1 MSLSLCMIVKD
12 EAANLPRCL
21 ASVQGVVDEIV
32 IVDTGSTDTTM
43 TIAKEAGAKVYELP
57 WPNNFAV
64 ARNHALQYVQADW
77 ILVLDADEALRSDI
91 VPALQQVMQN
101 PHQLVVNL
109 LRQEIGAT
117 QAPYSLMSRLFRHH
131 PAIKFERPF
140 HEVIDASVEQLL
152 DTEPEWQVSYLP
164 EVAIEH
170 YGYDAATI
178 NQKSKLERAQTMMQ
192 TYLKTHP
199 GDAYVC
205 SKLGGLYVQ
214 IGEIAKAILLL
225 QRGLQTVSDPHNQYE
240 LHYHLGLAY
249 SANQQLEL
257 AEQQYQTALEQ
268 PIPEALKIGART
280 NLGNLLQEWGVL
292 DASYRQFLQVV
303 QIAPNLAMGHF
314 NLGVSLRALGE
325 VAAAIQSYQRALRLQ
340 PDYPEAYQNLGAAFL
355 AQGQVQPGL
364 AAFRQAIAGFER
376 SQPQAAQGLRLCLIE
391 MGYTL

>member
-21 ASVQGVVDEIV
+21 ASVQGVVDEMV
-32 IVDTGSTDTTM
+32 IVDTGSTDDTI
-43 TIAKEAGAKVYELP
+43 TIAKDAGAKVYKLP
-57 WPNNFAV
+57 WPNDFAA

-77 ILVLDADEALRSDI
+77 ILVLDADEALRPEI
-91 VPALQQVMQN
+91 VPALQQAIQN
-101 PHQLVVNL
+101 PQQLVINL
-109 LRQEIGAT
+109 LRQEIGSN
-117 QAPYSLMSRLFRHH
+117 QAPYSLLSRLFRHH
-131 PAIKFERPF
+131 PAIQFERPF
-140 HEVIDASVEQLL
+140 HELIDASVEKLL
-152 DTEPEWQVSYLP
+152 ETEPQWQVSYLP
-164 EVAIEH
+164 DIAIDH
-170 YGYDAATI
+170 YGYDTATI
-178 NQKSKLERAQTMMQ
+178 HQKSKLERAQTMMQ
-192 TYLKTHP
+192 TYLKQHP
-199 GDAYVC
+199 QDAYVC
-205 SKLGGLYVQ
+205 SKLGGLYVKV
-214 IGEIAKAILLL
+214 GEIAKAILLL
-225 QRGLQTVSDPHNQYE
+225 QRGLQTVSDSHNQYE

-314 NLGVSLRALGE
+314 NLGLSLRALGE
-325 VAAAIQSYQRALRLQ
+325 VGAAIQSYQRALRLQ

-364 AAFRQAIAGFER
+364 AAFRQAITGFER
-376 SQPQAAQGLRLCLIE
+376 SQPQAAQSLRLRLSE
-391 MGYTL
+391 MGYTI